1 MTSFTKEVRYVFQI
15 ETMVEEVKL
24 QTRKIAEEE
33 RVAEELEQI
42 IMRAYKSVFKLSK
55 DENLSYRLAAY
66 IIGINKVVE
75 ASELRGFLNG

>member
-1 MTSFTKEVRYVFQI
+1 
-15 ETMVEEVKL
+15 L
-24 QTRKIAEEE
+24 IAENLYLHQWSEE
-33 RVAEELEQI
+33 RVAQELEQI

-55 DENLSYRLAAY
+55 DENLSYRLPAY